1 MRTLQGS
8 SPRRYYVDKEGRR
21 VLVGLTIEET
31 VEFEQL
37 DGLDPLDESGA
48 HVAGTF
54 GEPPAIVSREKRWLE
69 LYMKH
74 DDAWKSWMAESK
86 HQRL

>member
-1 MRTLQGS
+1 MRTLQEF
-8 SPRRYYVDKEGRR
+8 SPRRYYADKEGRR
-21 VLVGLTIEET
+21 VLVGLTMEET

-37 DGLDPLDESGA
+37 DRLDPLDKTGS
-48 HVAGTF
+48 HVAASF
-54 GEPPAIVSREKRWLE
+54 GETAIVSGKKRWLE

-86 HQRL
+86 QRRV

>member
-8 SPRRYYVDKEGRR
+8 SPRRYYVDQKGRR
-21 VLVGLTIEET
+21 VLVGLTMEET
-31 VEFEQL
+31 SEFEQL
-37 DGLDPLDESGA
+37 DRLDVLD
-48 HVAGTF
+48 GTV
-54 GEPPAIVSREKRWLE
+54 GETATVSRDKRWLE

-86 HQRL
+86 ARSV

>member
-21 VLVGLTIEET
+21 VLVGLTMEET
-31 VEFEQL
+31 VEFEEL
-37 DGLDPLDESGA
+37 DRLDPLDKTGSY
-48 HVAGTF
+48 VAGSF
-54 GEPPAIVSREKRWLE
+54 GETAIVSGKKRWLE

-86 HQRL
+86 HRSG